1 MRQLEE
7 RMVKY
12 IGYDDPQTVD
22 ETQIEIMGLKQ
33 AIKEAELRIAK
44 LNLGYVIATAE
55 IAQKNYEAAKEE
67 KKEVEDKI
75 APKAEEQVK
84 E

>member
-7 RMVKY
+7 RVVKY
-12 IGYDDPQTVD
+12 IGYDEPQTVD

-33 AIKEAELRIAK
+33 AVKEAELRIAK

-55 IAQKNYEAAKEE
+55 HANKEREAFEKLKKEKEE
-67 KKEVEDKI
+67 SENKKEE
-75 APKAEEQVK
+75 
-84 E
+84 